1 MKEELSDEERQEAEA
16 FLARAAQRAE
26 ILAGLETR
34 LGVPKGFVVGL
45 HDEKDDWTFV
55 VKMAVF
61 VEAAVTRVLVQHLGN
76 DLMYDHLAG
85 ITNGR
90 RLELSRV
97 LGLLEP
103 YEVGALNALATVRN
117 AFAHNVAN
125 LNGSLATYVDS
136 LTGDQKANL
145 ILRLVPFE
153 PKDRPKAA
161 DDLDW
166 MRTGLRA
173 VLHAAVVP
181 TLISLAARGDE
192 AQRARDQKEWQLA
205 NQGKGWTL
213 PDLFRHNGKA
223 ASALLT
229 ATTEELETMIKGKA
243 S

>member
-1 MKEELSDEERQEAEA
+1 MDDELSDEERQEAEA
-16 FLARAAQRAE
+16 FLARAEQRAE

-34 LGVPKGFVVGL
+34 LGVPKGFVIGL

-76 DLMYDHLAG
+76 DLMYDHMAS

-90 RLELSRV
+90 RLELARV
-97 LGLLEP
+97 LGVLDPHEA
-103 YEVGALNALATVRN
+103 GALNALATVRN

-136 LTGDQKANL
+136 LTGDQKVNL
-145 ILRLVPFE
+145 IVRLVPLE
-153 PKDRPKAA
+153 PKDRPKAT

-192 AQRARDQKEWQLA
+192 NQRAREQKEWQLA
-205 NQGKGWTL
+205 NQGKDWTL
-213 PDLFRHNGKA
+213 ADLFRQSGK
-223 ASALLT
+223 SAPTLLT
-229 ATTEELETMIKGKA
+229 ATSEELQAMLKPTGK
-243 S
+243 